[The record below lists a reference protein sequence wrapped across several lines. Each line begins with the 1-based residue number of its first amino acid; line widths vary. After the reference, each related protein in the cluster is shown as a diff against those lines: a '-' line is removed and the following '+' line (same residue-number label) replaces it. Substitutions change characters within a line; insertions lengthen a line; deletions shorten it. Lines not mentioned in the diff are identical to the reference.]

1 MKWVQR
7 NIPTV
12 LVLICLLALPT
23 SVNGTKNLPSNEPGS
38 FSAEAV
44 REDLAFLYETLQLSS
59 YNLFLNTNK
68 PDYDKAFE
76 QVVNSITG
84 PMTYLEINRLFQ
96 PFVVLAG
103 FSHCALDFPSE
114 AYQRFYQNG
123 GRWIPFEISFRGD
136 EVLLSENWSDNKLIE
151 AGDEILAVNGT
162 DIHQLL
168 EKIYIFMQGE
178 NEYAKQANLE
188 IGSFMDS
195 WWYVF
200 GDFPSGAVRIRKPGG
215 EQINIE
221 VEGLN
226 LEQYRLKAQTVPSPS
241 FMKSGRTFEFI
252 GNVAYLRPGDFL
264 NAESHDISTQEA
276 FNNDE
281 FLDFIHSAF
290 TEIARE
296 KPSHLILDLRGNS
309 GGDNSFS
316 DPMIAYFA
324 DKPFRIASKFSVRT
338 SQVTKSFWKDL
349 EIPELAEMKQKI
361 MTLED
366 GTRFDIELDLT
377 WPRTDDLGFKGEL
390 TTLVDRFSF
399 SNAAVVAA
407 IVQDYGFGI
416 LVGEETSYTPSSC
429 AAVHKFKLPNTE
441 MGIVFPKACSVRPNG
456 DKRMRGVIPDH
467 EISDDPFTR
476 EDEILDAALQLIRKG
491 MDPIN

>member
-1 MKWVQR
+1 MKWVLYK
-7 NIPTV
+7 IPTA
-12 LVLICLLALPT
+12 LVLIYQLALPIT
-23 SVNGTKNLPSNEPGS
+23 ANGAENLPSNEPGPY
-38 FSAEAV
+38 SAEAV
-44 REDLAFLYETLQLSS
+44 REDFAYLYETLQISS

-68 PDYDKAFE
+68 PDYDRAFE
-76 QVVNSITG
+76 QVMNSITG
-84 PMTYLEINRLFQ
+84 PMTFLEINRLFQ

-103 FSHCALDFPSE
+103 FSHCVLDFPSE
-114 AYQRFYQNG
+114 TYQRFYQNG

-136 EVLLSENWSDNKLIE
+136 KVLLSANWSENTQIE

-168 EKIYIFMQGE
+168 EKIYTNTQGE
-178 NEYAKQANLE
+178 NEYAKQAILE
-188 IGSFMDS
+188 NGSFMDR

-200 GDFPSGAVRIRKPGG
+200 GDFPSGAIRFRKPGG

-221 VEGLN
+221 VVGLN
-226 LEQYRLKAQTVPSPS
+226 LEQYRQRVQTVQSPS

-252 GNVAYLRPGDFL
+252 GDVAYLRPGDFL

-281 FLDFIHSAF
+281 FLDFIDSAF
-290 TEIARE
+290 AEIAMK
-296 KPSHLILDLRGNS
+296 KPQYLILDLRGNN

-324 DKPFRIASKFSVRT
+324 DRPFRIASKFSVRT
-338 SQVTKSFWKDL
+338 SQVTKSFWKDM
-349 EIPELAEMKQKI
+349 EIPEHMEMKQKI

-366 GTRFDIELDLT
+366 GTRFDIELDPT
-377 WPRTDDLGFKGEL
+377 QPRTDDLGFKGEL
-390 TTLVDRFSF
+390 ITLVDRFSF

-429 AAVHKFKLPNTE
+429 AAIHKFMLPNTE
-441 MGIVFPKACSVRPNG
+441 MGVVFPKACSVRPNG
-456 DKRMRGVIPDH
+456 DTRMRGVIPDH
-467 EISDDPFTR
+467 KIHDDPFTR
-476 EDEILDAALQLIRKG
+476 EDEILDAALQLINKV
-491 MDPIN
+491 